1 MNPLLNVADL
11 AVSFRTYAGK
21 VMAVSNVSFQVFPG
35 EAIGIVGESGCG
47 KSVTAHSIMQLIPD
61 PPGNY
66 ERGQILLEGIDLLQK
81 SESDMQKIRGNQ
93 ISMIFQD
100 PMSSLNPVLT
110 VGTQI
115 AEAVQLH
122 HQMDKKA
129 AYARAV
135 ELLQLVGIP
144 SPEQRIKQ
152 YPHQLS
158 GGMRQ
163 RVMIAMAL
171 ACNPKLLI
179 ADEPTTALDV
189 TVQAQILELMQ
200 DLQHRL
206 NTAIIVISHDLG
218 VIASLCSRVLV
229 MYAGK
234 IVESGTVQDIFY
246 QPRHPYTWGLLR
258 SMPRL
263 DSPEKHKL
271 AVIFGQPPDLLQ
283 IPEGCTFHPRCPY
296 AMRICIEQVPENVEI
311 SSEHRAACWLL
322 HPQAPLIRREE
333 VDSTSLK

>member
-11 AVSFRTYAGK
+11 AVSFRTHNGK

-47 KSVTAHSIMQLIPD
+47 KSVTAHAIMQLIPQ

-66 ERGQILLEGIDLLQK
+66 EHGKILFQGTDLLQS
-81 SESDMQKIRGNQ
+81 SEAEMQKIRGNQ

-110 VGTQI
+110 VGAQI
-115 AEAVQLH
+115 AETVQLH
-122 HQMDKKA
+122 EHLGKGEA
-129 AYARAV
+129 HSRAV

-144 SPEQRIKQ
+144 SPDQRVKH

-171 ACNPKLLI
+171 ACNPSLLI

-189 TVQAQILELMQ
+189 TVQSQILDLMQ
-200 DLQHRL
+200 DLQRKFH
-206 NTAIIVISHDLG
+206 TAIILISHDLG
-218 VIASLCSRVLV
+218 VIARICSRVQV

-246 QPRHPYTWGLLR
+246 HARHPYTWGLLR
-258 SMPRL
+258 SMPRM
-263 DSPEKHKL
+263 DSPAKQKL
-271 AVIFGQPPDLLQ
+271 AVIAGQPPDLLKL
-283 IPEGCTFHPRCPY
+283 PEGCSFYPRCPH
-296 AMRICIEQVPENVEI
+296 AMRICIEQVPENVQV
-311 SSEHRAACWLL
+311 SSEHNATCWLL
-322 HPQAPLIRREE
+322 HPHAPTVLREE
-333 VDSTSLK
+333 RL